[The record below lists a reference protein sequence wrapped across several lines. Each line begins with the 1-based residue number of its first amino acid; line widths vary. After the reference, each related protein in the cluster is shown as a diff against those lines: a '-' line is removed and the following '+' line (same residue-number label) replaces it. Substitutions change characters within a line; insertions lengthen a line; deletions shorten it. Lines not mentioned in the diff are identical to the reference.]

1 MPAKPQPRYEFKMA
15 ETADERLEVYRLLYQ
30 TFVLEIPR
38 YTDPGNGILVD
49 RFDERNIYFVAMHD
63 DCVCGTMAIHD
74 GPDFSVTKSLANPG
88 LLLQLRKPLIEAR
101 IFAVRPNY
109 RFGLVFA
116 GLACSVH
123 RYARSNGYANI
134 LISGL
139 ARRKGM
145 YEKMG
150 FRSLGPAT
158 LRGGDHFVPM
168 TLDLTAVPTKV
179 EKNLTRWGELL

>member
-1 MPAKPQPRYEFKMA
+1 MA
-15 ETADERLEVYRLLYQ
+15 ETADERFEVYRLLYQ

-38 YTDPGNGILVD
+38 YADPGNGILVD
-49 RFDERNIYFVAMHD
+49 RFDERNIYFLAIRD

-74 GPDFSVTKSLANPG
+74 GPDFSVTNSLDNPK
-88 LLLQLRKPLIEAR
+88 LLSKLRKPFIEAR
-101 IFAVRPNY
+101 IFAVRPKY

-123 RYARSNGYANI
+123 RYARSKGYSNI

-139 ARRKGM
+139 ARRKEM

-150 FRSLGPAT
+150 FRALGPAR

-168 TLDLTAVPTKV
+168 TLDLDAVPRKV
-179 EKNLTRWGELL
+179 EKNLARWGELL